1 MRRRTLVIGGTTVV
15 AATLFGGRG
24 PGVRKALAQSWD
36 PRLTEFDR
44 FLGSADAPVTIIEYS
59 SFTCPHCAD
68 FHADVLP
75 ELKREYIDTGLVR
88 LVFRDFPLD
97 GWALRA
103 GMLARCAPESQYFA
117 LVDTLF
123 SSQQQWV
130 RAEDPMEAL
139 GRIGRLAGIGQA
151 DFDACMVDEDLANR
165 IVELRLQGQ
174 EQYEVSATPTFII
187 NGETVSGARPF
198 EAFAEI
204 LDGMIGG

>member
-15 AATLFGGRG
+15 ATTLFAGRE
-24 PGVRKALAQSWD
+24 PGVRKALAQDWD

-44 FLGSADAPVTIIEYS
+44 VLGSADAPVTIIEYS

-75 ELKREYIDTGLVR
+75 DLKREYIDPGLVR

-117 LVDTLF
+117 LIDTLF

-139 GRIGRLAGIGQA
+139 SRIGRLAGIGQA

-174 EQYEVSATPTFII
+174 ERYEVDATPTFII
-187 NGETVSGARPF
+187 NGETVSGARSF
-198 EAFAEI
+198 ESFAEI

>member
-1 MRRRTLVIGGTTVV
+1 MRRRTLLIGGATVT
-15 AATLFGGRG
+15 ATALFAGREL
-24 PGVRKALAQSWD
+24 GVRSALAQGWD
-36 PRLTEFDR
+36 PALTDFDR
-44 FLGSADAPVTIIEYS
+44 VLGAADAPVTIIEYS
-59 SFTCPHCAD
+59 SFTCPHCAT

-75 ELKREYIDTGLVR
+75 ALKREYIDAGLVR

-117 LVDTLF
+117 LIETLF
-123 SSQQQWV
+123 GSQQQWV

-139 GRIGRLAGIGQA
+139 SRIGRLAGISQA

-165 IVELRLQGQ
+165 IVDLRLQGQ
-174 EQYEVSATPTFII
+174 ERYEVSATPTFII
-187 NGETVSGARPF
+187 NGESVSGARSF

-204 LDGMIGG
+204 IDGMIGG